1 MAFPYQSFRIKTE
14 RQRRKSFS
22 VVQSTLWEDLV
33 CRIYSSDA
41 INDANDDGDDG
52 NFTEK
57 VMLMPPPA
65 ATTVAGF
72 PSTQVAPL
80 SADTSKSLMFP
91 LQQAEQLRVG
101 AK

>member
-1 MAFPYQSFRIKTE
+1 MYRT
-14 RQRRKSFS
+14 
-22 VVQSTLWEDLV
+22 T
-33 CRIYSSDA
+33 YSSDA

-91 LQQAEQLRVG
+91 LQQHDLATVEDRCCILGSSIVSIKF
-101 AK
+101 AY